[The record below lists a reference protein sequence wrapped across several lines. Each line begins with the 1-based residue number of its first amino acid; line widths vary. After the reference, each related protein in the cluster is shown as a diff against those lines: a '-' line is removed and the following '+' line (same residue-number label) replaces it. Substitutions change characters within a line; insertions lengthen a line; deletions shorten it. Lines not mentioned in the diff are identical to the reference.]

1 MYVTSLVFLPDSY
14 SKLLYSIQL
23 PKVTT
28 NSTYLKLKANSL
40 PFSSLTNLLLIQH
53 HITTSTSTSARTW
66 TSTPASGL
74 LYCLTPNLPHILQV
88 LWAQILLKQ
97 LSSQCPHSGHHQL
110 PISISAPL
118 QFFTRLTKCSFH
130 ATLFNIFWWHPLSS
144 I

>member
-23 PKVTT
+23 PKVTS

-74 LYCLTPNLPHILQV
+74 LYCLTPSLPHILQV
-88 LWAQILLKQ
+88 LWAQIFFEAAKQ
-97 LSSQCPHSGHHQL
+97 PMPSLWPPPAAYFHQRSS
-110 PISISAPL
+110 PIL
-118 QFFTRLTKCSFH
+118 HKVNQM
-130 ATLFNIFWWHPLSS
+130 LFSCYS
-144 I
+144 V